1 MFFSFGPAAGFALLI
16 LFIISPLLDDE
27 RCFCERIVV
36 FNFSSADSSGR
47 SALLCVSLAFGPPS
61 TVVHFCRRFWSPLAL
76 LVVVLSLFSVCDL
89 SHLCAARGLLQA
101 ACSSSITSGSRL
113 APPTPPLSIAPLR
126 DRWFA
131 VGALAPRRH
140 SLLQRGLLSW
150 RTGISVR
157 SLGCFSDPCVS
168 FSRCFSFTCLAEM
181 SLSLLRRL
189 LHCVVRS
196 GQPPSH
202 CDQLRSCVLF

>member
-1 MFFSFGPAAGFALLI
+1 MSAASASASSFSTSLPPTLRV
-16 LFIISPLLDDE
+16 D
-27 RCFCERIVV
+27 
-36 FNFSSADSSGR
+36 
-47 SALLCVSLAFGPPS
+47 LLCCVFHSHSVLGVPS
-61 TVVHFCRRFWSPLAL
+61 FTFVVVFWSPLAL

-131 VGALAPRRH
+131 VGALAPRRR

-181 SLSLLRRL
+181 SLSLCFVACFTASYGAANPLRTVISCDRASCSDVFL
-189 LHCVVRS
+189 LHDR
-196 GQPPSH
+196 SH
-202 CDQLRSCVLF
+202 CF